1 MSDIELGK
9 RIKERREHLKLSQEQ
24 LAKKMGYKD
33 KSAISKIESGQRD
46 LNQAKIQKFADVL
59 LTTTSYLMGWVDDPR
74 NYAEILDSYGKT
86 IPDSFYP
93 WLDDEERAREY
104 LRSIQIE
111 ADLLKNY
118 VNAIDDA
125 PLSIIDKQYEV
136 DGLSLYLAYKNAD
149 KHVRMAVCSLLGIDY
164 IKINGE

>member
-46 LNQAKIQKFADVL
+46 LNQAKIQKFADIL

-74 NYAEILDSYGKT
+74 NYAEILDSYGKE
-86 IPDSFYP
+86 IPESFMP
-93 WLDDEERAREY
+93 SLDEESRAREY
-104 LRSIQIE
+104 LRHVQTE
-111 ADLLKNY
+111 ANLLKYY
-118 VNAIDDA
+118 VNAIDEA
-125 PLSIIDKQYEV
+125 PLSIVDEQYEI
-136 DGLSLYLAYKNAD
+136 DSLKLYVAYRKSTE
-149 KHVRMAVCSLLGIDY
+149 HVQMAVCALLGIDH
-164 IKINGE
+164 IKVTGD